1 MWVPFTAS
9 RQGQALRLHTLG
21 DIFGEKPAD
30 GHQAL
35 SVETDFWEAYER
47 YVLKRGINEKTG
59 LIKLRQ
65 WDRGGTF
72 SRPAPVTLLLLDL
85 DRRDL
90 VLRRAGDRVAMF

>member
-65 WDRGGTF
+65 WDQGRDFPRPLPLACCLIT
-72 SRPAPVTLLLLDL
+72 SRSSPQ
-85 DRRDL
+85 
-90 VLRRAGDRVAMF
+90 

>member
-1 MWVPFTAS
+1 V
-9 RQGQALRLHTLG
+9 GALHGIEAGTSPAPAYTGGHIGGKR
-21 DIFGEKPAD
+21 AD

-65 WDRGGTF
+65 WDQGRDFPRPLPLACCLIT
-72 SRPAPVTLLLLDL
+72 SRSSPQ
-85 DRRDL
+85 
-90 VLRRAGDRVAMF
+90 